1 MGKLRHRER
10 EVPLRRRRGPV
21 GVDELRESGPGEPSA
36 SPVPLSVRQTE
47 LVGYDAVARCRPGRH
62 RRGRP
67 RPPRARPSPTPAPPP
82 TGNAAPAPP
91 YGPAHGPPLPPPPR
105 IPPPPPPP

>member
-62 RRGRP
+62 RRGQ
-67 RPPRARPSPTPAPPP
+67 
-82 TGNAAPAPP
+82 
-91 YGPAHGPPLPPPPR
+91 
-105 IPPPPPPP
+105 PPPPPGRPPTTPAAAPPETPPPAPPKAARTPPPLSPRARVS